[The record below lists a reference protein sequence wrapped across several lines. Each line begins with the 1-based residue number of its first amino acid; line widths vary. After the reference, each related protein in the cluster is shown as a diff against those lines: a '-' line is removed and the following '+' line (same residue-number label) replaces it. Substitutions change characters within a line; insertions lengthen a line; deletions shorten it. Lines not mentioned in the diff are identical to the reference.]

1 MLGDITTSVSRPEE
15 PIVQPDVSRRNY
27 FVSSTCWCAARGATP
42 AVVRRW
48 GVPSSKSMIFWRVKD
63 QQGTIKSADIGDEF
77 MGTTMTV
84 CLVMI
89 NNKRGMPAAL
99 STSIPFLQWPIVAS
113 FHQLGHVSWW
123 YLSLSFFI
131 YLYSIAQD
139 SFIKMLATTQPH
151 SSNLMARKISF
162 ITIRY
167 QDGVSRSKLSP
178 KEHINQRPTR
188 NGPKP
193 SRMLVSTYVS
203 CEQTLRQTQRCSALL
218 KILRSEDVTTP
229 LQALALST
237 ESKEWDFV
245 QTQHTKTWEV
255 DGVKGPVRCRCLWLV
270 VKWDSNF
277 AIGPLMENTQIQYQN
292 FWFGR
297 DQDASKYT
305 LVLIG
310 MFSPAGMVNDRIWC
324 ISSGIGLFRVSGR
337 SRASIRTAAQKFP
350 CPKQIIIT
358 SVVTESMRKILDRVR
373 ENLREEPEGASWPGD
388 RFHPDSDAGRAILGT
403 IHGRSLAW
411 FLIQNKHQFGNKSF
425 WSIYLFRREECNKTG
440 GYQPW
445 DYKLYFEIG
454 YVQEQDA
461 TGGAEIS

>member
-1 MLGDITTSVSRPEE
+1 MLGDVTTSCSAGVFR
-15 PIVQPDVSRRNY
+15 VQNLC
-27 FVSSTCWCAARGATP
+27 FFGEFLFESSKVPARSIQTWT
-42 AVVRRW
+42 RLKTSK
-48 GVPSSKSMIFWRVKD
+48 VPSSQPILARVYGNDHDRQLHQDVVNNSAPFLKPNGSEDFVHHDSIPRWRVSEKTF
-63 QQGTIKSADIGDEF
+63 G
-77 MGTTMTV
+77 
-84 CLVMI
+84 
-89 NNKRGMPAAL
+89 KRAYKPASDKKWTKA
-99 STSIPFLQWPIVAS
+99 I
-113 FHQLGHVSWW
+113 
-123 YLSLSFFI
+123 
-131 YLYSIAQD
+131 
-139 SFIKMLATTQPH
+139 
-151 SSNLMARKISF
+151 
-162 ITIRY
+162 
-167 QDGVSRSKLSP
+167 QDGS
-178 KEHINQRPTR
+178 
-188 NGPKP
+188 
-193 SRMLVSTYVS
+193 
-203 CEQTLRQTQRCSALL
+203 LL

-297 DQDASKYT
+297 DQDASKCT

-310 MFSPAGMVNDRIWC
+310 MFSPAGMVNELEPPPDRYPNLPQLATW
-324 ISSGIGLFRVSGR
+324 SDMMS
-337 SRASIRTAAQKFP
+337 QKFP

-358 SVVTESMRKILDRVR
+358 SVVTESTRRILDRVR
-373 ENLREEPEGASWPGD
+373 ENLREEPEGVAWPGD

-411 FLIQNKHQFGNKSF
+411 FLIQNRHQFGNKSF

-461 TGGAEIS
+461 TGGAEIC